1 VALLLVMALAF
12 VAVAV
17 RLTDVQ
23 VISTRRYTSYGQAEL
38 LHTVDLPAERG
49 TIYGRSGA
57 VLAMSVPETDIIA
70 DDFQI
75 HDPATEAR
83 QLAPL
88 LHQSQASLQ
97 ASLSQR
103 SGFVYV
109 ARQVSD
115 AVAARIEALNLPG
128 LTFQQDPKRFQ
139 PNGDL
144 ALPVLGQV
152 NTNGVGYSG
161 LEAQYNQVLRGRSGS
176 EVVQLDPAGRAIPG
190 GTERLKPAVPGKS
203 LVLTLDKSIEYE
215 AEQALSR
222 EIAQSHAQ
230 AGWAVVLDARTGSIL
245 AMPSLVAGHGGSR
258 PQPSPSP
265 LALTTVY
272 EPGSVAKVAT
282 FAGALTEGLITPQS
296 VFTVPPQIV
305 VGGAAFSDAEP
316 HGTEQLTATQILARS
331 SNIGTIEIA
340 RKLGPK
346 GLYHWLRAIG
356 WDRPTG
362 LSFPGE
368 SVGILHPPST
378 WSGSAM
384 GSMPIGQDEAVT
396 GLQIADSYNMVA
408 NGGLWVPPR
417 LVRYILGPGGT
428 RHAVPTGR
436 RHRVISTTVA
446 RELTGMFEHV
456 VGVDGTAPLAA
467 VPGYTVA
474 GKTGTAQIPSTTG
487 PGYQPGAFMASFVG
501 FVPAQH
507 PALTIEV
514 TLQHPTPIY
523 GGSVAA
529 PVFSQI
535 AQYALRDLDIP
546 PGSGPVGA
554 GPGSP
559 GPGGGGPG
567 AGGPGTTIAPSTSSG
582 AGQ

>member
-1 VALLLVMALAF
+1 MVMTLAF

-38 LHTVDLPAERG
+38 LHTVELPAERG
-49 TIYGRSGA
+49 TIYGSSGT

-75 HDPATEAR
+75 HDPGAEAR

-88 LHQSQASLQ
+88 LHQSQAGLR
-97 ASLSQR
+97 ATLSQR

-109 ARQVSD
+109 ARQVSEG
-115 AVAARIEALNLPG
+115 VAAKVEALNLPG
-128 LTFQQDPKRFQ
+128 LTFQRDPRRFE
-139 PNGDL
+139 PNGNL
-144 ALPVLGQV
+144 ALPLLGQV

-161 LEAQYNQVLRGRSGS
+161 LEGQYNQVLRGRSGS

-190 GTERLKPAVPGKS
+190 GTERVKPAVPGKS
-203 LVLTLDKSIEYE
+203 LVLTLNKAIEYE

-222 EIAQSHAQ
+222 EIVQSHAK
-230 AGWAVVLDARTGSIL
+230 AGWAVVLDARTGDIL
-245 AMPSLVAGHGGSR
+245 AMPSLVAGHGGPPR
-258 PQPSPSP
+258 PSSSP

-272 EPGSVAKVAT
+272 EPGSVAKLAT

-296 VFTVPPQIV
+296 VFTVPPDIT
-305 VGGAAFSDAEP
+305 VGGAVFSDAEP
-316 HGTEQLTATQILARS
+316 HGTEHLTATQILARS
-331 SNIGTIEIA
+331 SNIGTIEVA
-340 RKLGPK
+340 RELGPK

-356 WDRPTG
+356 WDRPSG

-396 GLQIADSYNMVA
+396 GLQLADSYNMVA
-408 NGGLWVPPR
+408 NGGMWVPPR
-417 LVRYILGPGGT
+417 LVRYILGPGQA
-428 RHAVPTGR
+428 RHPVPTGR
-436 RHRVISTTVA
+436 RHRVVSPTVA

-456 VGVDGTAPLAA
+456 VGTNGTAPMAA

-487 PGYQPGAFMASFVG
+487 PGYQPGDFMASFVG

-514 TLQHPTPIY
+514 TLEHPTPIY

-535 AQYALRDLDIP
+535 AQYALRELDIP
-546 PGSGPVGA
+546 PGSGPGRSGQGA
-554 GPGSP
+554 TGPGSG
-559 GPGGGGPG
+559 GPGG
-567 AGGPGTTIAPSTSSG
+567 GGPGTTIAPSTSSG